1 MAYCQLIFLAI
12 LSPVN
17 DHHLSGGKV
26 ATVPF
31 ALPHGQLVVSVGDY
45 CAHWP
50 GLGAIGLAA
59 VSLVCVHSF
68 ASPSSI
74 RPCSGRHTVSL
85 AIRLDLAVSGRT
97 CCSLTCRAHVHCLL
111 PTSGSCQFGFTL
123 AAPVSIVDTMVV
135 LSKLKLNYRVESLH
149 RR

>member
-85 AIRLDLAVSGRT
+85 AICLDLAASVGPHVLLVDVPGARPLFVAHKRQLSVWLHFGSTRVD
-97 CCSLTCRAHVHCLL
+97 CRHN
-111 PTSGSCQFGFTL
+111 GG
-123 AAPVSIVDTMVV
+123 
-135 LSKLKLNYRVESLH
+135 VE
-149 RR
+149 